1 MTASHV
7 PAGSRMSSVDLA
19 WLEMDD
25 AHQPMVVSAILEF
38 ERGVAPD
45 ELLTRF
51 VDTLMRYDRF
61 HQIADD
67 DRSPPRWV
75 EAGGLD
81 WDYHLHIKREA
92 LGKAALRD
100 AVAEALSLGMD
111 RKRPLWRLTLFRRR
125 GGGATLLFRAHHA
138 IADGIALMRLLM
150 QNVDD
155 APPPHNAPS
164 IAARSHAGPLGRVI
178 DRLEAFNGVLSG
190 LATIWRED
198 LRHPAHIVDQFQQG
212 RQTLATA
219 ARVLTLPDDN
229 PPCLHASA
237 LSGQRILAW
246 EDCAA
251 LDDIRYRARAAGV
264 KVNDILLSALAAAF
278 GHYVEVSEGALAP
291 EQNLRVSIP
300 VNLRPPEN
308 DDLGNCFGL
317 VLLDLPIGVRDPARR
332 LDTVARNMRALKD
345 SGEARVILGGLAAAG
360 HMPVSAEKRIVQ
372 MLSTKTVAVVSN
384 LPGPRQSVHFAHCR
398 LRNLVFWPPQAGGI
412 GIGISLLS
420 YAGRIRMGVSTDA
433 AVIRNPQILL
443 DAFRH
448 ALRA

>member
-1 MTASHV
+1 
-7 PAGSRMSSVDLA
+7 MSGVDLA
-19 WLEMDD
+19 WLEMDE

-51 VDTLMRYDRF
+51 VDTLLRYDRF

-67 DRSPPRWV
+67 DCSPPRWV
-75 EAGGLD
+75 EAGALD

-100 AVAEALSLGMD
+100 AVAEALSLGLD

-150 QNVDD
+150 QNVDE
-155 APPPHNAPS
+155 APPPQNTPS
-164 IAARSHAGPLGRVI
+164 IAARSHAGPLGGVI
-178 DRLEAFNGVLSG
+178 DRLESFNGVLTG
-190 LATIWRED
+190 LSAIWRDD
-198 LRHPAHIVDQFQQG
+198 LRHPAHILDQFQQG
-212 RQTLATA
+212 RQALAAA
-219 ARVLTLPDDN
+219 ARVLSLPDDN

-251 LDDIRYRARAAGV
+251 LDDIRSRARAAGV

-278 GHYVEVSEGALAP
+278 GHYVEITEGALCP
-291 EQNLRVSIP
+291 DQNLRVSIP
-300 VNLRPPEN
+300 VNLRPPDNE
-308 DDLGNCFGL
+308 DLGNCFGL
-317 VLLDLPIGVRDPARR
+317 ILVDLPIGVRDPAQR
-332 LDTVARNMRALKD
+332 LQAVARNMQTLKD
-345 SGEARVILGGLAAAG
+345 SGEARVMLGGLAAAG
-360 HMPVSAEKRIVQ
+360 HMPVAAEKRIVQ
-372 MLSTKTVAVVSN
+372 MLSAKAVAVVSN
-384 LPGPRQSVHFAHCR
+384 LPGPRQPVHFAHTR

-420 YAGRIRMGVSTDA
+420 YAGRIRIGASTDA
-433 AVIRNPQILL
+433 ALVRNPQVLV
-443 DAFRH
+443 DAFRR